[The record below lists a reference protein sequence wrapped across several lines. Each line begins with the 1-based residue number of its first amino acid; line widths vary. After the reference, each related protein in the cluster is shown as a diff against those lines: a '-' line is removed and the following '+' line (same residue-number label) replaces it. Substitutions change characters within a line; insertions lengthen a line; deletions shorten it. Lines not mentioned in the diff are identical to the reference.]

1 MSKPIFEINV
11 VDIYDKEHFIIENE
25 LKKLTALFKS
35 DKFKKYI
42 GEKCLKVLDTLMQEN
57 LGNFNEHSVFD
68 AKVEEY
74 KKNCKYEI
82 ENDYL
87 IIYNDT
93 ILTQDEMTWVSDKTK
108 KNYQEGISISKI
120 IEYGTGLLGESTP
133 EDNWETNVNNYSSSW
148 SYIGPDNLI
157 HHTQGIEGRYIFN
170 KMMEQVQENF
180 ELWVDE
186 YIEKE
191 MD

>member
-1 MSKPIFEINV
+1 MSKPIFEIDV
-11 VDIYDKEHFIIENE
+11 VDLYDKKSFNIENE
-25 LKKLTALFKS
+25 IKNLTTIFAS

-42 GEKCLKVLDTLMQEN
+42 GEKCLKVLDTIMQDN

-74 KKNCKYEI
+74 KKNCKYRI

-87 IIYNDT
+87 IIYNET
-93 ILTQDEMTWVSDKTK
+93 TLTQDEMFWVSDKTK
-108 KNYQEGISISKI
+108 QNYPEGISISYI
-120 IEYGTGLLGESTP
+120 IEYGTGLLGDSTP
-133 EDNWETNVNNYSSSW
+133 EDDWLTNVNNYSSSW

-180 ELWVDE
+180 GNWVDE
-186 YIEKE
+186 YIEQE
-191 MD
+191 ME